1 MNEMCPSALVNR
13 TSHHSVRSDQSI
25 GADILLR
32 QEPDDE
38 EDEEDEEEEGDDK
51 EDDDGD
57 DEEDD
62 GYSV

>member
-1 MNEMCPSALVNR
+1 MNGMCASALVNR
-13 TSHHSVRSDQSI
+13 SSHHSVRSDQSI

-38 EDEEDEEEEGDDK
+38 EDEEDEEGDDR